1 MAHLRSL
8 NALLLAKLLDL
19 TWPVH
24 NTRTNAVSCFLAKYD
39 LSKKKVL
46 IDFFCTIDCA
56 NEIHNDGHP
65 VAASQCSMTC
75 AGNSS
80 EFCGAGFRLNVYT
93 IEGAHEIP
101 EQVVEV
107 EEDPTPTPTE
117 DAQDVGDWT
126 YLGCY
131 T

>member
-1 MAHLRSL
+1 
-8 NALLLAKLLDL
+8 
-19 TWPVH
+19 
-24 NTRTNAVSCFLAKYD
+24 
-39 LSKKKVL
+39 
-46 IDFFCTIDCA
+46 
-56 NEIHNDGHP
+56 
-65 VAASQCSMTC
+65 MTC

-101 EQVVEV
+101 EPVVEA

-117 DAQDVGDWT
+117 NAQDVGDWT